1 MGGMAGIIAGV
12 ATIGAGVAL
21 YRFIDRRAQAVRDA
35 VETFKRDAAGDRGG
49 AVLDYQRD
57 PADGVYRPKP

>member
-12 ATIGAGVAL
+12 ATIGAGVAI
-21 YRFIDRRAQAVRDA
+21 YRFIDRKTRAFRDA
-35 VETFKRDAAGDRGG
+35 VEEFRREAGADPAG
-49 AVLDYQRD
+49 AVLDYERD

>member
-1 MGGMAGIIAGV
+1 MAGILAGI

-21 YRFIDRRAQAVRDA
+21 YRFLDRKTREATVALEEIRRRGHGGAQ
-35 VETFKRDAAGDRGG
+35 G
-49 AVLDYQRD
+49 AVLDYCRD